1 MNLSALRRLKAD
13 PEVPLLSGTRG
24 LDNASVGIC
33 CLEIALCLEHKAI
46 VVYRKNEV
54 ARMIIKI
61 NGKEE
66 NLEIKSNLR
75 DLLASKGLSSEK
87 IVVEHNFNIIP
98 KDQWQNI
105 ILKENDNIEIVSF
118 VSGG

>member
-1 MNLSALRRLKAD
+1 
-13 PEVPLLSGTRG
+13 
-24 LDNASVGIC
+24 
-33 CLEIALCLEHKAI
+33 
-46 VVYRKNEV
+46 
-54 ARMIIKI
+54 MIIKI

-66 NLEIKSNLR
+66 NLEIKLNLQ
-75 DLLASKGLSSEK
+75 DLLASKELALER
-87 IVVEHNFNIIP
+87 IVVEHNFSIIP